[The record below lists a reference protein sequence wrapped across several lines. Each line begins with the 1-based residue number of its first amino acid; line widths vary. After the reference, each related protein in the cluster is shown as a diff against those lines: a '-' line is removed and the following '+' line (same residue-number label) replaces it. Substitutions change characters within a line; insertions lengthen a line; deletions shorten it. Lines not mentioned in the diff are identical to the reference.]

1 MLKDRPFPIRLKDG
15 AIKIRSKC
23 KNSLW
28 WIVYNFDSARNCGFC
43 VKEFTNPNFKDN
55 GESPGFCEMLD
66 HYNKLYEEGVKY
78 YESIGIPDQLED
90 YLTSYKK
97 THNEAIS
104 EIYKIPI
111 SKFERS
117 GVCILDKKNNIW
129 IADSNIAENIVKAG
143 QKVLIADEII
153 SMFENNDIDIIKES
167 EGNDINA
174 REIIKSMF
182 DVIFKTKEIL

>member
-1 MLKDRPFPIRLKDG
+1 
-15 AIKIRSKC
+15 
-23 KNSLW
+23 
-28 WIVYNFDSARNCGFC
+28 
-43 VKEFTNPNFKDN
+43 
-55 GESPGFCEMLD
+55 MLD